1 LLIFSILT
9 NNYSICGF
17 ACKDSFFL
25 WFKKQKVS
33 YFINKKRFCLFLTKS
48 HYFYSQNPILAE
60 ACFHGGYIDSWGSGI
75 MKIVD
80 SCKAAGLPSPIME
93 EDGGGFIVRL
103 FKDNLTEDQ
112 LSKRGLNER
121 QIKAVLYIKENGSIT
136 NREYQEIN
144 QISNRTA
151 TYDLKDLVENFS
163 LLKMSGA
170 GVGTFY
176 ELM

>member
-1 LLIFSILT
+1 
-9 NNYSICGF
+9 
-17 ACKDSFFL
+17 
-25 WFKKQKVS
+25 
-33 YFINKKRFCLFLTKS
+33 
-48 HYFYSQNPILAE
+48 
-60 ACFHGGYIDSWGSGI
+60 

-136 NREYQEIN
+136 NREYLEIN